1 MKELEELDKSFS
13 KSMFI
18 TKVNNIFVQL
28 FTAVMTKNLDK
39 IRHFIGEN
47 VEKEFDEKIK
57 ELKDNH
63 QIQMYDELNVKDT
76 RILNYQILDDKYV
89 IKVELISRYMD
100 YLIDE
105 ETKEYISGIDDHR
118 IEKIYHL
125 TFEKKRNAKEYKI
138 VKMCPHCGNSI
149 DLNQNGHCNY
159 CGGIFDAEN
168 YDYILT
174 SIKEI

>member
-57 ELKDNH
+57 EL
-63 QIQMYDELNVKDT
+63 E
-76 RILNYQILDDKYV
+76 
-89 IKVELISRYMD
+89 
-100 YLIDE
+100 
-105 ETKEYISGIDDHR
+105 
-118 IEKIYHL
+118 
-125 TFEKKRNAKEYKI
+125 
-138 VKMCPHCGNSI
+138 
-149 DLNQNGHCNY
+149 
-159 CGGIFDAEN
+159 
-168 YDYILT
+168 
-174 SIKEI
+174 